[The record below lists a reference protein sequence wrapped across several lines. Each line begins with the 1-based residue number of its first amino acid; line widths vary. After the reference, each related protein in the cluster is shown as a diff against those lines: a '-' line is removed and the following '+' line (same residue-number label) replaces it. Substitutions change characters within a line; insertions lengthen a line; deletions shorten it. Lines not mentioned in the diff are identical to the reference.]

1 VRLRIRLRL
10 RLKYRTGKRPSH
22 STLASA
28 SVYFWSGRED
38 LNLRHPAPKAGALP
52 GCATPRRGISA
63 GCILPYCSRFFKSYS
78 APLADVSLRQLQKY
92 AIGHFS
98 SQFAHSVRGHYAVH
112 NQWQGKVVSLE
123 TRRGLPM
130 SNDVSNSLLCSKAGA
145 LPSCVTP
152 RLGLISLTAAI
163 RL

>member
-78 APLADVSLRQLQKY
+78 ALLLLRMCRFRQ
-92 AIGHFS
+92 
-98 SQFAHSVRGHYAVH
+98 SQICPSATPIAVYSFNKKALCPFITNWPGKSVRWKREGNYPC
-112 NQWQGKVVSLE
+112 L
-123 TRRGLPM
+123 
-130 SNDVSNSLLCSKAGA
+130 NDVSNPLFCAPKHARDRTA
-145 LPSCVTP
+145 LRPD
-152 RLGLISLTAAI
+152 LD
-163 RL
+163 